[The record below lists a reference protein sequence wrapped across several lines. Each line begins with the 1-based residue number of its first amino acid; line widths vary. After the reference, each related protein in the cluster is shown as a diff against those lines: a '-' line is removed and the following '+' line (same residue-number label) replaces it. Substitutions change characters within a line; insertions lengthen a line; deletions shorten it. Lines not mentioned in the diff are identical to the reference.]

1 MPQVEMTDTIPY
13 YIHAQKL
20 KYLNIN
26 YFYKKIILKK
36 KFNQFN

>member
-1 MPQVEMTDTIPY
+1 MPQVVMTDTIH

-26 YFYKKIILKK
+26 YFYKKII
-36 KFNQFN
+36 